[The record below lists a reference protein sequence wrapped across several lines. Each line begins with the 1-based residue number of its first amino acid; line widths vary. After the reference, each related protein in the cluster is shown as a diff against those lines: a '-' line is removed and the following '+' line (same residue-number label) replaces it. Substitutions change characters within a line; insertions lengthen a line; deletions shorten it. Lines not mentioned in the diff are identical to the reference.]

1 MVFSSDIDNISNYQS
16 KNTPAKR
23 LANSKYDRHNTRVI
37 SLKFNKNT
45 DSDILTFL
53 DSLDNVQGT
62 LKCLIR
68 NEIERVNK

>member
-1 MVFSSDIDNISNYQS
+1 MVFSSHKDSVPNFQS

-45 DSDILTFL
+45 DSDILAFL

-68 NEIERVNK
+68 CEIERVNK